1 VEIIFEIEHS
11 CQKGFEPLFF
21 IKKIIFIT
29 QIIIFFILIFL
40 IIIKFIIQINIFR
53 NPKPKN
59 LGS

>member
-1 VEIIFEIEHS
+1 MEIIFEIEHS
-11 CQKGFEPLFF
+11 FQKGFEPFF

-29 QIIIFFILIFL
+29 QIIIFFILILL

-53 NPKPKN
+53 NPRPKN